1 MKANGRETLNR
12 REKSKTCQAAFTLI
26 ELLVVIAIIAIL
38 AAMLLPALAKAK
50 DKANKASCINNLK
63 QLAVAG
69 IMFADDQNKGTF
81 QDGGNAG
88 AAYYVGGDF
97 RRQMT
102 NAYKLGRNT
111 FYCPSN
117 PSWNQDSL
125 WYWSADTSVIGYF
138 YLVGHKEWASAPFG
152 GISWNPTAVSAATG
166 ARQPYLAVKT
176 TDRPHFQ
183 VMFTDISRYYNNSWL
198 RPDSGPDTKGVN
210 HFSRKANLPEGNN
223 EGYLD
228 GHVEW
233 ASGPTFAPSANTY
246 RFSNGTGTRFFF
258 SAGKP

>member
-1 MKANGRETLNR
+1 MTTNGTKTFNWQGTTVR
-12 REKSKTCQAAFTLI
+12 RRGAFTLI

-50 DKANKASCINNLK
+50 DKANKASCVNNLK
-63 QLAVAG
+63 QLAIAG

-88 AAYYVGGDF
+88 AAYYIAGEF

-102 NAYKLGRNT
+102 NSYKLGRNT

-117 PSWNQDSL
+117 PTWNRDDF
-125 WYWSADTSVIGYF
+125 WNWSADTSVIGYF
-138 YLVGHKEWASAPFG
+138 YLVGHRSWAEASG
-152 GISWNPTAVSAATG
+152 GIAWNPTAVNAATG
-166 ARQPYLAVKT
+166 ARKPYLAVKT

-183 VMFTDISRYYNNSWL
+183 VMFTDVSRHYNNSWL
-198 RPDSGPDTKGVN
+198 RPDSGPDTRGVN
-210 HFSRKANLPEGNN
+210 HYSSKAGLPEGNN

-233 ASGPTFAPSANTY
+233 ASGSTFATSPNTY